1 MSAKPDFLISSTPD
15 GKAWKVHQWD
25 GMGCWTPIHR
35 PTNQADADRFATRA
49 EAEALVARLRDE
61 AEGMKR

>member
-1 MSAKPDFLISSTPD
+1 MSAKPDFRISSTPD

-35 PTNQADADRFATRA
+35 PTNQAGSDLFATRE
-49 EAEALVARLRDE
+49 EAEQVVARLRKE
-61 AEGMKR
+61 AEGIR